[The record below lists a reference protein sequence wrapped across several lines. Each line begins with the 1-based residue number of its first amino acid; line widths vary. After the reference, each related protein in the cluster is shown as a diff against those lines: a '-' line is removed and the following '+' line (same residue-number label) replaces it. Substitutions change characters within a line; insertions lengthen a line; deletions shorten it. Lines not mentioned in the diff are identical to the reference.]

1 MGAETAAWGRGQRL
15 ASRMLAG
22 TGPWENAL
30 EPPEGVSHPPRQ
42 APNTPWL

>member
-22 TGPWENAL
+22 TGRWEN
-30 EPPEGVSHPPRQ
+30 
-42 APNTPWL
+42 PWSRRRE